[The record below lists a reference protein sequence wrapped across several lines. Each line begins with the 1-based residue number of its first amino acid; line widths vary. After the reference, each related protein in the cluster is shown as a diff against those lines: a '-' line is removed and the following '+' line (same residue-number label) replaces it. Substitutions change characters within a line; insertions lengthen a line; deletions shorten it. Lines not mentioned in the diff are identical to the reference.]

1 MHEIFEQEVSVNVH
15 FQPLPLFTVYKQLG
29 YSIENY
35 PVAYAKYA
43 SEISLPV
50 YFQLRDDEVQLI
62 IHAVKVAYTK
72 VMG

>member
-1 MHEIFEQEVSVNVH
+1 
-15 FQPLPLFTVYKQLG
+15 LALFTIYKKLG

-50 YFQLRDDEVQLI
+50 YFQLSDTQVQMI
-62 IHAVKVAYTK
+62 ISAVKIAYNK

>member
-1 MHEIFEQEVSVNVH
+1 MHEIFEQDVSVNVH
-15 FQPLPLFTVYKQLG
+15 FQPLPLFTVYKKLG

-50 YFQLRDDEVQLI
+50 YFQLSDSNVQTI
-62 IHAVKVAYTK
+62 IAAVKIAYNK